1 MSKER
6 DVELS
11 SGDRGVV
18 HEVQA
23 EDVLEDNKV
32 ITTLE
37 DTRGQQD
44 LST

>member
-1 MSKER
+1 
-6 DVELS
+6 
-11 SGDRGVV
+11 
-18 HEVQA
+18 VQA

-44 LST
+44 LSTWSKGRLSPLSRENQLSQI